1 MSTDRPKRESMSLE
15 EATVSNMW
23 EIAGIVEVLERKR
36 LCSKQD
42 LYDIITE
49 FRKKHPRAN
58 IPETAF
64 PEPYLLT
71 ETENKIIDDMLA
83 LLNQNG
89 LTSHQSLNLLDRL
102 GRIIEMGQRIAKGT
116 TH

>member
-1 MSTDRPKRESMSLE
+1 MSEPRPKRDTMSLE

-23 EIAGIVEVLERKR
+23 EIAAIVEVLERR
-36 LCSKQD
+36 GLCTKQD
-42 LYDIITE
+42 LYDIIAE
-49 FRKKHPRAN
+49 FRKKNPRAN

-71 ETENKIIDDMLA
+71 ETENKIIDDILE
-83 LLNQNG
+83 LLNKND

-102 GRIIEMGQRIAKGT
+102 GRIIEMGQRLVKGM